1 MPARDGDV
9 YTLLLSSTGK
19 LFTVEC
25 VVSPPKLAQGLSGRK
40 NLPAGTGMLFIFE
53 NLERH
58 TMWMPD
64 MNFPLDIVW
73 LDETLSVVHITY
85 GLQPCA
91 ETQPDDK
98 GEGGDADDP
107 RDEEGRCAV
116 HQSLEWSPGRVRC
129 IGQRLDPL

>member
-40 NLPAGTGMLFIFE
+40 NLPTGTGMLFIFE

-73 LDETLSVVHITY
+73 LDETMSVVNISY
-85 GLQPCA
+85 GLQPCPDRNNCPQSSSVYMSKYA
-91 ETQPDDK
+91 IEMNAGEAAIYGFMNGTQTTV
-98 GEGGDADDP
+98 A
-107 RDEEGRCAV
+107 
-116 HQSLEWSPGRVRC
+116 
-129 IGQRLDPL
+129 